1 MSNKVET
8 SPLRARILELMS
20 RRAASY
26 ERTAHI
32 IIDTDGKT
40 IEAIAAE
47 IITKTAL
54 HPNS

>member
-1 MSNKVET
+1 MSNEVET